1 MRYLYV
7 FLENKYIE
15 DVLKY
20 GMKLSEFSNKIL
32 TIEQTQK
39 SGIIAYLSPKDS
51 NLYEDEH
58 YSCVKILRNNLNG
71 YIYNNICSKHD
82 LLNQF
87 ICEFDDY
94 ELGSYEEPIAFI
106 TSTILPENIQLYDKI
121 RDVPLLIENS
131 KEFYYEKSIHTM
143 LDNQYFSNYELYQ
156 ILLILGEQKKIF
168 QTSNHD
174 NIKVYHDTKS
184 SKNYTKKS
192 SF

>member
-174 NIKVYHDTKS
+174 NIKIYHDTKS